1 MKKLLT
7 ALAMVLASTQ
17 AQAGFFDDLGKIN
30 DIINKLPGGTY
41 VCTAGAFGR
50 NFMVEDKDQD
60 KAKFEVERQCNAA
73 GVSWVYCSASCKKK
87 TR

>member
-1 MKKLLT
+1 MKKLLAT
-7 ALAMVLASTQ
+7 IAILASTQ
-17 AQAGFFDDLGKIN
+17 AQAGFFDDLGKFN
-30 DIINKLPGGTY
+30 DLINKLPGGTY

-60 KAKFEVERQCNAA
+60 KARFEVERQCNEA
-73 GVSWVYCSASCKKK
+73 GVSWVYCTANCKKK